1 MCIEPGDGTM
11 RSDDDIKRDV
21 ESELWWDPKVDT
33 TYLVV
38 VVRGGVVNLTGAVRT
53 RDEQRKAEAAA
64 KRVPG
69 VLRVESNLKILDERL
84 DPDIER
90 DVVMEIRKKLPAAAP
105 HIAVKVHD
113 GWVSLEGEVE
123 RNMQRVI
130 AEDVIRWVKGVK
142 GVTNNI
148 HLKS

>member
-1 MCIEPGDGTM
+1 MWIESGGGTM
-11 RSDDDIKRDV
+11 RSDDDIKKDV

-38 VVRGGVVNLTGAVRT
+38 VVHDGVVNLTGAVRT
-53 RDEQRKAEAAA
+53 HDEQSRVEAAA

-69 VLRVESNLKILDERL
+69 VLRVVSNLKFMDERL

-90 DVVMEIRKKLPAAAP
+90 DVVMEIRKKLPAAAD
-105 HIAVKVHD
+105 HIAVKVRD
-113 GWVSLEGEVE
+113 GWVSLDGEVE
-123 RNMQRVI
+123 RNVQRVI